1 MVGYLHPISP
11 FIWPHLRFYF
21 WHLIVLRE
29 EKRREEKRREKSILK
44 DNLAAVLAVYSV
56 D

>member
-1 MVGYLHPISP
+1 MGLVGYLHPINP
-11 FIWPHLRFYF
+11 FIWPHLRLYF

-29 EKRREEKRREKSILK
+29 EKRVKRREKSILK
-44 DNLAAVLAVYSV
+44 DNLAVVLAVYSV

>member
-1 MVGYLHPISP
+1 MGLVGYLHRIPP
-11 FIWPHLRFYF
+11 FIWPHLRLYF
-21 WHLIVLRE
+21 WHLVVLRE
-29 EKRREEKRREKSILK
+29 KKRREKSILK